1 LITTTT
7 APQTNDIKVNI
18 SWTYID
24 GITNV
29 KMIINNLKVS
39 QWFAIGLSLDD
50 LMVLNLFRFYRII
63 YLVIF
68 NREKI
73 MYLFVNI

>member
-1 LITTTT
+1 MTSTT
-7 APQTNDIKVNI
+7 AAQTNDISANI

-29 KMIINNLKVS
+29 KIIINNLKVS

-63 YLVIF
+63 YLVVF